1 MPIFTINALSMD
13 GRGIVRHGENGKTT
27 FVSGAL
33 PGDRVEVTITREH
46 RGYCEGRVTTLIEKA
61 PDTIEPACPHAH
73 TCGGCSLQRLPY
85 DAQLAAKEQFVL
97 EALTRIGKI
106 ANPPLRPIVASP
118 DVLGYRNRV
127 QLAFARNLPLPAMKK
142 ARYTLACACPKA
154 ILWFQPRA
162 VACLPAG
169 QKRLCRRWRSW
180 QTGQI

>member
-1 MPIFTINALSMD
+1 MPIYNIDALSMD

-118 DVLGYRNRV
+118 D
-127 QLAFARNLPLPAMKK
+127 
-142 ARYTLACACPKA
+142 ACPKA